1 MTVTANR
8 SSPRPET
15 GRKRAMRGTLNKIAK
30 GWQLYAVLF
39 LPLLFLIV
47 FRYVPMYGITL
58 GFKQYFVTKG
68 ILGSP
73 WTGLDHF
80 LYFFNSPLLP
90 RLLFNTISI
99 SLYTLLA
106 GFPMPI
112 LLALSLNEVRSLAFK
127 KTVQMIT
134 YAPYFIS
141 TVVMVSI
148 VMQFLNPT
156 FGIVNTA
163 IKATG
168 AEAINFMGMPKAFI
182 HIYVWSGVWQ
192 YTGYSSVIFIA
203 ALASVDPE
211 IVQAAIVDGATRLQR
226 IWHIDLPGIMP
237 TAVILLIL
245 NMGQMLNVGFEKV
258 YLMQN
263 SLNMSRA
270 DVISTYVYRMG
281 LLNSQ
286 FSYATAVG
294 LFNSV
299 VNLMLLVAVN
309 QIARKVGY
317 ASLW

>member
-1 MTVTANR
+1 MSVTANR
-8 SSPRPET
+8 TPLHTASK
-15 GRKRAMRGTLNKIAK
+15 RKRILHKSLLQMKK
-30 GWQLYAVLF
+30 SWQLYVVIL

-47 FRYVPMYGITL
+47 FRYVPMYGIIL

-73 WTGLDHF
+73 WAGLKHF
-80 LYFFNSPLLP
+80 EYFFQSPLLP
-90 RLLFNTISI
+90 RLLVNTISI
-99 SLYTLLA
+99 SLYSLLA
-106 GFPMPI
+106 GFPIPI
-112 LLALSLNEVRSLAFK
+112 ILALSLNEVKNLMFK
-127 KTVQMIT
+127 KSIQMIT

-156 FGIVNTA
+156 FGIINVA
-163 IKATG
+163 IKSTG
-168 AEAINFMGMPKAFI
+168 AEAINFMGIPKAFI
-182 HIYVWSGVWQ
+182 HIYVWSGIWQ
-192 YTGYSSVIFIA
+192 YMGYSSVIYIA
-203 ALASVDPE
+203 ALASIDPE
-211 IVQAAIVDGATRLQR
+211 VTQASIVDGATKLQR

-245 NMGQMLNVGFEKV
+245 NVGQLMNVGFEKV

-263 SLNMSRA
+263 NLNMSTA

-299 VNLMLLVAVN
+299 VNLFLLFSIN
-309 QIARKVGY
+309 QLAKRFGDT
-317 ASLW
+317 SLW

>member
-1 MTVTANR
+1 MSVTTNR
-8 SSPRPET
+8 SSLDAASKP
-15 GRKRAMRGTLNKIAK
+15 KRTLHTALLRIAK
-30 GWQLYAVLF
+30 SWQLYVVIL
-39 LPLLFLIV
+39 LPLVFLII
-47 FRYVPMYGITL
+47 FRYVPMYGIIL
-58 GFKQYFVTKG
+58 GFKDYYVTKG

-73 WTGLDHF
+73 WAGLKHF
-80 LYFFNSPLLP
+80 EYFFQSPLLP
-90 RLLFNTISI
+90 RLLINTISI
-99 SLYTLLA
+99 SLYSLLA

-112 LLALSLNEVRSLAFK
+112 ILALSLNEVKNLAFK

-156 FGIVNTA
+156 FGIVNAA

-203 ALASVDPE
+203 ALASIDPE
-211 IVQAAIVDGATRLQR
+211 TSQAAIVDGATRLQR

-245 NMGQMLNVGFEKV
+245 NVGQVLNVGFEKV

-263 SLNMSRA
+263 NLNMSTA

-299 VNLMLLVAVN
+299 VNLFLLVIVN
-309 QIARKVGY
+309 QIAKKFGDT
-317 ASLW
+317 SLW

>member
-1 MTVTANR
+1 MSVPANLPPLHAASR
-8 SSPRPET
+8 Q
-15 GRKRAMRGTLNKIAK
+15 KRGLHATWNRIAK
-30 GWQLYAVLF
+30 GWQLYLIIL
-39 LPLLFLIV
+39 LPLLFLII
-47 FRYVPMYGITL
+47 FRYVPMYGIVL
-58 GFKQYFVTKG
+58 GFKQYYVTKG

-73 WTGLDHF
+73 WVGLKHF
-80 LYFFNSPLLP
+80 DYFFQSPLLS
-90 RLLFNTISI
+90 RLLINTVSISI
-99 SLYTLLA
+99 YSLLA

-112 LLALSLNEVRSLAFK
+112 ILALSLNEIRNLAFK
-127 KTVQMIT
+127 KSVQMIT

-156 FGIVNTA
+156 FGIVNTV

-168 AEAINFMGMPKAFI
+168 AEAVNFMGMPKAFI

-203 ALASVDPE
+203 ALSAIDPE
-211 IVQAAIVDGATRLQR
+211 ISQAAIVDGATRLQR

-245 NMGQMLNVGFEKV
+245 NAGQMLNVGFEKV

-263 SLNMSRA
+263 NLNMSTA

-294 LFNSV
+294 LFNSA
-299 VNLMLLVAVN
+299 VNLFLLVVVN
-309 QIARKVGY
+309 QIARKFGDT
-317 ASLW
+317 SLW